1 MNANNSEKEEN
12 PHQDEPIYN
21 QNEIKDPQEEAPK
34 ENMLDNQQE
43 ETKKIFVKNIPFQTN
58 DEQLNKFFSSF
69 GKVIKAD
76 VKKKGDGR
84 SSGVGFVEFANV
96 EDKRNVLMMSRKDL
110 VMDGRMLEVTE
121 ARPEMDYS
129 KTLYVGNLSSSTTE
143 ESLRKFFIDFCQN
156 LKGDFKVTIQTFP
169 NGNLKDY
176 AYVEFQN
183 EEDIANALKTNGEKL
198 DEKNLI
204 VEMKKSRGMG
214 GLRGRNRGRFQRGI
228 GRRGGFG
235 YRRYDYGKER
245 DNNYYRDNGRRRNS
259 RSRSH
264 ERSRE
269 REGSRERYR
278 RRGDTDRGERDKYK
292 DNRERDR
299 GERRDRIR
307 DRERGDDRG
316 ERDRGERERG
326 DKDRGDRDRGDRGD
340 RDRGDRDRGDR
351 DRGDRDRGDRDRGDR
366 DRGDRDRGDRD
377 RGDRDRGDRG
387 DRDKNRE
394 RKHMNMDRNQS

>member
-21 QNEIKDPQEEAPK
+21 QNEIKDPQEEAQK

-269 REGSRERYR
+269 RYR

-351 DRGDRDRGDRDRGDR
+351 DRGDRDRGDR
-366 DRGDRDRGDRD
+366 
-377 RGDRDRGDRG
+377 G